1 MDSQWVRLNK
11 SAASLPFQF
20 KFCFL
25 MINFSLRDRQ
35 EPESIVENKF
45 GK

>member
-11 SAASLPFQF
+11 SAASLLFF

-35 EPESIVENKF
+35 ESESIVENKF